1 MKNILE
7 NAPELDWTP
16 IIPDNIESLTPYPP
30 GKPIEEAKREF
41 GLENVVKL
49 ASNEN
54 PLGPSPKAL
63 KIIESKMKDLHLY
76 PDGSHYELKSA
87 IAKKYGVTNQEISI
101 GCGSN
106 EMIDLLI
113 RVYCAEESNIVVQ
126 EKSFVAYKLCAQL
139 RGCHV
144 IEAKADSDFNVSSHK
159 ILKVINPLTRIVFLA
174 NPNNPTGTYI
184 ERDEL
189 HFLAQ
194 ELDKQ
199 KVLLVLD
206 YAYWEYVTN
215 KNIPSPQEMLAEH
228 ANVVIL
234 QTFSKVYGLAGLRVG
249 YMVARNEITKNIEK
263 SRQPF
268 NVSSLALDAAVAALN
283 DSEFVQ
289 KSVDENIKSVSGL
302 KNALKKFNVEVYPK
316 TENEDELPQTNF
328 LLVDFKK
335 PSKDLYPEFL
345 KRGVIIRPVANYGLP
360 TFFRISAG
368 LPGENAKLLQAM
380 SEVLGEKNG

>member
-16 IIPDNIESLTPYPP
+16 VIPDNIESLIPYPP
-30 GKPIEEAKREF
+30 GKPIEETKREF
-41 GLENVVKL
+41 RLDNVVKL

-63 KIIESKMKDLHLY
+63 NAIRSKLEDLHLY
-76 PDGSHYELKSA
+76 PDGAHFELKSA
-87 IAKKYGVTNQEISI
+87 IANKYGITNQEISI

-106 EMIDLLI
+106 ELIDLLI
-113 RVYCAEESNIVVQ
+113 RVFCSEESNVVVQ
-126 EKSFVAYKLCAQL
+126 EKAFVAYKLCAQL
-139 RGCHV
+139 RGCHL
-144 IEAKADSDFNVSSHK
+144 IEAKADSNFNVSSHK
-159 ILKVINPLTRIVFLA
+159 ILKVINPLTRMVILA

-199 KVLLVLD
+199 KILLVLD
-206 YAYWEYVTN
+206 YAYWEYVNN
-215 KNIPSPQEMLAEH
+215 KTIPSPMEMFAEH
-228 ANVVIL
+228 PNVIIL
-234 QTFSKVYGLAGLRVG
+234 KTFSKIYGLAGLRVG
-249 YMVARNEITKNIEK
+249 YMIARKEITRTIEK

-268 NVSSLALDAAVAALN
+268 NVSSVALDAAVAALS
-283 DSEFVQ
+283 DEDFVR
-289 KSVDENIKSVSGL
+289 KSHEENIKSIMGL
-302 KNALKKFNVEVYPK
+302 KHALKSFNVEVYPK
-316 TENEDELPQTNF
+316 DENEDFIPQTNF

-335 PSKDLYPEFL
+335 PSKDLYSEFL

-360 TFFRISAG
+360 TFFRITAG
-368 LPGENAKLLQAM
+368 LSGENAKLLQAM
-380 SEVLGEKNG
+380 SEVIGERNG